1 MTGLSASARQAAL
14 EQILI
19 PARIVPVLTIDRV
32 EDGVPLARALVAGGV
47 KVLEVTFRTEAAAAA
62 AKAIIAEVPEAIVGI
77 GTVLNADD
85 LRRAHEL
92 GARFAVSPGATP
104 ELLVAAADSALPLL
118 PGVVTASEIMQAQ
131 AKGFNLLKFFPA
143 EQAGGIPMLRALAG
157 PFPKMRFCPT
167 GGIDGSNVATW
178 LAEPN
183 VIAAGGSWLCPA
195 SDIKAANWEVITG
208 RCIDAMKHLRRR

>member
-1 MTGLSASARQAAL
+1 MTGLSASERQAAL
-14 EQILI
+14 EKILI

-62 AKAIIAEVPEAIVGI
+62 AKAIIAEVPDAIVGI
-77 GTVLNADD
+77 GTVLNVDD
-85 LRRAHEL
+85 LRRAQEL

-104 ELLVAAADSALPLL
+104 ELLDAAFASDLPLL
-118 PGVVTASEIMQAQ
+118 PGVATASEVMQAL

-143 EQAGGIPMLRALAG
+143 GQSGGIPMLRALAG
-157 PFPKMRFCPT
+157 PFPQTRFCPT
-167 GGIDGSNVATW
+167 GGIDAANVATW

-195 SDIKAANWEVITG
+195 SDVRAGNWEIITG
-208 RCIDAMKHLRRR
+208 RCIAAMKQLRRR